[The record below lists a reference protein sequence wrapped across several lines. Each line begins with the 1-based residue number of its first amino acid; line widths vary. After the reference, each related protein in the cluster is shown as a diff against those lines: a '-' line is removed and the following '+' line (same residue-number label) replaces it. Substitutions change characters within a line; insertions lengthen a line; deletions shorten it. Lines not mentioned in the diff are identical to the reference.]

1 MIHKNYNLTNIFII
15 IFIITFLLL
24 FYNYLKKIKNLK
36 EDFQSNVIK
45 KINKNLKSYINKN
58 KKNKI
63 IDITGEY
70 QDPSKKYLYNNKIV
84 ITGAT
89 SGIGYEIAKMLN
101 KHKPFL
107 VICGKKKKKV
117 LKIVDEFKKHNEN
130 VYGVWVDLSKPNSGK
145 KMYDEILKHIRN
157 VDILINNAIINKGS
171 QFLLSKN
178 VKDWE
183 DEISVNING
192 NIVLTQKIVYAMKI
206 RKIKG
211 RIINISSHTVKSSNT
226 NLNSGSEILTKNM
239 IEKYSNLLSEE
250 LYPYKIAVT
259 TIRLDENYS
268 KKNNIYKDS
277 KLFKKYFSNLF
288 GNDINDLLPIFM
300 YAIKAPFYEIS
311 GKILSTKSFK
321 NDIELSKI
329 VPSHQLKLNEIYK
342 DFSFNKFNKD
352 NTNITYLVKQN
363 PYTHSSKLKQKHK
376 YNNINDESKYIS
388 ILDSVISKNL
398 KIKKHNIVFFKN
410 EYNSIKKIIDIFV
423 TKYQSIIVVNPIWN
437 ILKLVCLENKID
449 VQYSVLN
456 QINDQLEP
464 DYNLILTYVNS
475 KTKLIYLSSPNNIT
489 GQSLNKKD
497 FDEFIEKVPKNII
510 VLIDQRYLEFSNN
523 NNAFNGIKY
532 LNYTNLMVLRTFN
545 NFFSIENL
553 ELTYIITNKKLAK
566 LINDSIIINQLD
578 KFNEQLALDVYQ
590 DKYYYNIKQKMIKEQ
605 KRFISILK
613 ENKID
618 YFPSETNYILINL
631 DKDKIEK
638 ELKKRNIILYKSNDY
653 YNSHWALPLNTKNI
667 NDKIID
673 ILLYSSI

>member
-1 MIHKNYNLTNIFII
+1 
-15 IFIITFLLL
+15 
-24 FYNYLKKIKNLK
+24 
-36 EDFQSNVIK
+36 
-45 KINKNLKSYINKN
+45 
-58 KKNKI
+58 
-63 IDITGEY
+63 
-70 QDPSKKYLYNNKIV
+70 
-84 ITGAT
+84 
-89 SGIGYEIAKMLN
+89 
-101 KHKPFL
+101 
-107 VICGKKKKKV
+107 
-117 LKIVDEFKKHNEN
+117 
-130 VYGVWVDLSKPNSGK
+130 
-145 KMYDEILKHIRN
+145 MYDEILKHIRN

-464 DYNLILTYVNS
+464 DYNLILTYVNI
-475 KTKLIYLSSPNNIT
+475 KL
-489 GQSLNKKD
+489 
-497 FDEFIEKVPKNII
+497 
-510 VLIDQRYLEFSNN
+510 
-523 NNAFNGIKY
+523 
-532 LNYTNLMVLRTFN
+532 
-545 NFFSIENL
+545 
-553 ELTYIITNKKLAK
+553 
-566 LINDSIIINQLD
+566 
-578 KFNEQLALDVYQ
+578 
-590 DKYYYNIKQKMIKEQ
+590 
-605 KRFISILK
+605 
-613 ENKID
+613 
-618 YFPSETNYILINL
+618 
-631 DKDKIEK
+631 
-638 ELKKRNIILYKSNDY
+638 
-653 YNSHWALPLNTKNI
+653 
-667 NDKIID
+667 
-673 ILLYSSI
+673 